1 LIQLNSRLPTLKAQP
16 CLPSSKC
23 KQKSKVLEE
32 SVRIIEGPYYKL
44 LVINL
49 KKQNNNFKATLKK
62 NHYYSKCH
70 SWSSRIKKTPVII
83 KTDVIIFYV
92 LPKYASIHDIKTHQF
107 LN

>member
-1 LIQLNSRLPTLKAQP
+1 MIQLNSRLPTLKAQP

-62 NHYYSKCH
+62 IIIILSATAGAAGL
-70 SWSSRIKKTPVII
+70 KKQVII
-83 KTDVIIFYV
+83 KTGVIFFMFCQNMPLSMI
-92 LPKYASIHDIKTHQF
+92 
-107 LN
+107 

>member
-1 LIQLNSRLPTLKAQP
+1 MIQLNSRLPTLKAQP

-62 NHYYSKCH
+62 KSLL
-70 SWSSRIKKTPVII
+70 
-83 KTDVIIFYV
+83 F
-92 LPKYASIHDIKTHQF
+92 
-107 LN
+107 

>member
-1 LIQLNSRLPTLKAQP
+1 MGLKRIKKNLKRQFAMIQLNSRLPTLKAQP

-49 KKQNNNFKATLKK
+49 KKQNNNFKASLKK
-62 NHYYSKCH
+62 IIIILSATAGAAGL
-70 SWSSRIKKTPVII
+70 KKTSHN
-83 KTDVIIFYV
+83 K
-92 LPKYASIHDIKTHQF
+92 
-107 LN
+107 NR